1 MACKSSR
8 KLSLNLTQNFQIFCV
23 YILKHY
29 SVWSS
34 FYKRKLRKEKEEK
47 KRIVLFSFLFWGGL
61 FNYVKVFS
69 FSHAIKLP
77 LQMELLEYKISL
89 V

>member
-23 YILKHY
+23 YIFKHY

-47 KRIVLFSFLFWGGL
+47 KRKVFFFWGGL
-61 FNYVKVFS
+61 FDYVKVFS

>member
-8 KLSLNLTQNFQIFCV
+8 KLSLNLTQNFQILCV
-23 YILKHY
+23 YIFKHY

-47 KRIVLFSFLFWGGL
+47 KRIGFFFFWGGL
-61 FNYVKVFS
+61 FDYVKVFS

>member
-23 YILKHY
+23 YIFKHY
-29 SVWSS
+29 SVWSG

-47 KRIVLFSFLFWGGL
+47 KRKVFIFWGGL